1 MVIMKDRVTDR
12 QMYLLVV
19 VAYMS
24 LWLLLISYDID
35 LLTALFLLSACIVP
49 WYVTELPNWIT
60 DEKSPVIRFVLCFY
74 KKMRWKRQLSD

>member
-1 MVIMKDRVTDR
+1 MTLTEKMVIMKDRVTDR

-49 WYVTELPNWIT
+49 
-60 DEKSPVIRFVLCFY
+60 
-74 KKMRWKRQLSD
+74 